1 MSAPASTSDTIV
13 RGADYA
19 YAFQLRESGQNSPLA
34 DLTDWTWTAVLRNA
48 AGASIADLTV
58 TNPTTEVVSFG
69 LTHTQTAALTAQSNA
84 TLIIN
89 AVRPD
94 NWHMQLIRSRITVL

>member
-19 YAFQLRESGQNSPLA
+19 YAFQIRENGPFSPLA
-34 DLTDWTWTAVLRNA
+34 DLTDWTWSAVLRNA
-48 AGASIADLTV
+48 AGASLADLTV
-58 TNPTTEVVSFG
+58 TNPTAEVVSFG
-69 LTHTQTAALTAQSNA
+69 LTHTQTAALAAQSNA

-94 NWHMQLIRSRITVL
+94 NWHMQLIRSRITLL

>member
-13 RGADYA
+13 RGADYSF
-19 YAFQLRESGQNSPLA
+19 AFQLRENGQGSPLA
-34 DLTDWTWTAVLRNA
+34 DLTEWQWTGVLRNA

-69 LTHTQTAALTAQSNA
+69 LTHTQTATLTAQSNA
-84 TLIIN
+84 VLTIN

-94 NWHMQLIRSRITVL
+94 DWHMQLIRSRITII